1 MLVEGTVQRARER
14 LRVSVR
20 LVSVA
25 NDSTVWAG
33 TFDGTTNDAL
43 SLQDSTVKAVS
54 SAVAAS
60 ARR

>member
-1 MLVEGTVQRARER
+1 MLVEGTVQRANQR

-33 TFDGTTNDAL
+33 TIDGATTDAL
-43 SLQDSTVKAVS
+43 GLQDSTVRAVTA
-54 SAVAAS
+54 AVTAS
-60 ARR
+60 VRR